1 MTKKYSKYTEANEE
15 IYEIE
20 NKDFPGWGMKIPYAE
35 SCGKKTKH
43 FKGSSCPA
51 LDLTH

>member
-1 MTKKYSKYTEANEE
+1 MDVNEE

-20 NKDFPGWGMKIPYAE
+20 NKQGLPWMGNEDPICRELW
-35 SCGKKTKH
+35 KKTTTTTNL
-43 FKGSSCPA
+43 KGSGFPV

>member
-1 MTKKYSKYTEANEE
+1 MYVNEE

-20 NKDFPGWGMKIPYAE
+20 NKQGLPWMGNEDPICRELW
-35 SCGKKTKH
+35 KTTTTKNL
-43 FKGSSCPA
+43 KGSGFPV

>member
-1 MTKKYSKYTEANEE
+1 MEANEE

-20 NKDFPGWGMKIPYAE
+20 NKQGLPWMGNEDPICREVWQ
-35 SCGKKTKH
+35 KKKKKH
-43 FKGSSCPA
+43 FKGSSCLA

>member
-1 MTKKYSKYTEANEE
+1 MDVNEE

-20 NKDFPGWGMKIPYAE
+20 NKQGLPWMGNEDPICRELWQKKK
-35 SCGKKTKH
+35 KKTTLKD
-43 FKGSSCPA
+43 SSFPV